1 MSTDEESEGLKSYY
15 GKYRGTVINNLDP
28 EQRGRIMALVPDV
41 LGMMPSSWALPCLP
55 IAGKQEGVFAIPQ
68 IGAGVWVEF
77 EQGDPDYPIWTGG
90 FWGSAAEVP
99 ALALAPL
106 PIPPGQNIVVQTTGQ
121 NTLILS
127 DSAPTPATGGIIL
140 KSATGAMVVVNDSGI
155 YISNGKGAML
165 TMVGPTVTINNGA
178 LVVI

>member
-1 MSTDEESEGLKSYY
+1 MNADEESEGLKTYY

-41 LGMMPSSWALPCLP
+41 LGLTPSTWALPCLP

-68 IGAGVWVEF
+68 LGAGVWIEF

-99 ALALAPL
+99 ALGLAPA
-106 PIPPGQNIVVQTTGQ
+106 PIPLGQNIVVQTTGQ
-121 NTLILS
+121 NTLVLS
-127 DSAPTPATGGIIL
+127 DSAPTPATGGIVL
-140 KSATGAMVVVNDSGI
+140 KSTTGAMIVVNDSGI